1 MQGEIALTS
10 FDFTSKSDKMAN
22 SFAYGLVIIYIAVLF
37 VVNKQAGLT
46 RVRVG
51 ACRRFPAAATVHA
64 ADAADAAAV
73 VVGLDGIVVAAAPAV
88 VVGLDDIVV
97 AAAPAVAPVDI
108 AVRVAYL
115 VPAAAT
121 APIGIVDVVAVVL
134 HGVVPPAVVPLIVA
148 P

>member
-51 ACRRFPAAATVHA
+51 ACRRFPAAATVH
-64 ADAADAAAV
+64 AADAAAV